1 MNSLWLRVGAPLT
14 FTVNCAMAMGTHLA
28 KLISFIIANVSDV
41 NSPPHSSGK
50 HFPVPY
56 TVTFLCTCFFLTQSI
71 FYSNFFPL
79 MKFDGSFICFSAKTV
94 ACFSCMSPLYASKLT
109 TVDGIETDLWESG
122 SNAYFKKPE
131 NFTRYCDPDYFDPRK
146 LRLKPCLDTCVW
158 MSTDNSFFGR

>member
-56 TVTFLCTCFFLTQSI
+56 IVTVLCTCFFKFNPSFIRSFFHWWSLTARLYVFQLKPSLASVACRL
-71 FYSNFFPL
+71 YTLRNWQPL
-79 MKFDGSFICFSAKTV
+79 MALKQIYGNLDRTPILKNQKILHDTVIRIISIHESYGSSRA
-94 ACFSCMSPLYASKLT
+94 
-109 TVDGIETDLWESG
+109 
-122 SNAYFKKPE
+122 
-131 NFTRYCDPDYFDPRK
+131 
-146 LRLKPCLDTCVW
+146 
-158 MSTDNSFFGR
+158 